1 MSATTKI
8 LEGDVLQKL
17 KEIEA
22 PVHLTFFDPPYNQG
36 KNYNGF
42 FDDNKPTKE
51 YWKQMKDVLKTVN
64 MLTAEGGSIYFMQR
78 EKNAEEVLK
87 VVRQTG
93 WTFQNLIIWKKR
105 TSAVP
110 SAKRFGKQY
119 QILAFATKGTKPK
132 VFNKL
137 RVDYPL
143 LPEYKY
149 ERENGIFVTDIWDDI
164 KELTSGCFAGDEA
177 LRDKDG
183 KRLHEQQ
190 SPVALLLRIILSSTN
205 VGDTILDPM
214 AGTGPTLVA
223 AQQLKRNAIGIEIDP
238 AHIATIKSRLESLR
252 PSDNLYQYYEY
263 YRYTESLGTIWGSL
277 PPDKKASPT
286 QNKIDTFTEATI
298 KKTKK
303 A

>member
-1 MSATTKI
+1 MSILSKV

-17 KEIEA
+17 QEINV

-36 KNYNGF
+36 KNYNGY
-42 FDDNKPTKE
+42 FDDSKSPE
-51 YWKQMKDVLKTVN
+51 DYWKHMTDVLGKVN
-64 MLTAEGGSIYFMQR
+64 QLTADGGSIYFMQR
-78 EKNAEEVLK
+78 EKNTEEVLK
-87 VVRQTG
+87 ALRQAG
-93 WTFQNLIIWKKR
+93 WTYQNLIIWKKR

-110 SAKRFGKQY
+110 SAKRYGKQY
-119 QILAFATKGTKPK
+119 QVLAFATKGTKPR

-149 ERENGIFVTDIWDDI
+149 ERENGLFVTDVWDDI
-164 KELTSGCFAGDEA
+164 KELTSGCFAGEEA
-177 LRDKDG
+177 LRDKNG

-190 SPVALLLRIILSSTN
+190 SPVALLLRIILSSSN

-214 AGTGPTLVA
+214 AGTGPTLVSA
-223 AQQLKRNAIGIEIDP
+223 LQLKRNSVGIEIDP
-238 AHIATIKSRLESLR
+238 GHVETIKRRIESIR
-252 PSDNLYQYYEY
+252 QTDNLYQYYNY
-263 YRYTESLGTIWGSL
+263 YRYTESLATVWGSL
-277 PPDKKASPT
+277 PPDQKANPT
-286 QNKIDTFTEATI
+286 QNKMDVFTKRVN